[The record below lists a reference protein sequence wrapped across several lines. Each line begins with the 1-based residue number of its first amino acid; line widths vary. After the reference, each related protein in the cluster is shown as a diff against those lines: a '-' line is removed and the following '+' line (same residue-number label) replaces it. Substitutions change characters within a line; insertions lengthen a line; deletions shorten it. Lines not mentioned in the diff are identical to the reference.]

1 MKKRWPTK
9 YTMVQVPSRYM
20 DIADKS
26 GCGGREIRLERGK
39 TLRKKR
45 NRKPHQTENERMS
58 ANLIFKLPGEGCPS

>member
-1 MKKRWPTK
+1 
-9 YTMVQVPSRYM
+9 M

-26 GCGGREIRLERGK
+26 GCGGRKIRLERGK